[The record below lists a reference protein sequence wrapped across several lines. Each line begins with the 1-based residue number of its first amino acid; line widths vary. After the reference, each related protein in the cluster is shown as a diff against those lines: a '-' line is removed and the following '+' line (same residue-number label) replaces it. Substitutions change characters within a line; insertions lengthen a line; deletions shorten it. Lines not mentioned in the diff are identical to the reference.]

1 MKVLFLSAANSIHT
15 VKWVNA
21 LVERNHE
28 IHLVYNCGHEPSV
41 DKIDER
47 VVLYKLKYSGT
58 KGYYLNAY
66 ELNKICE
73 KIEPDVI
80 NVHYA
85 SGYGTL
91 ARVARLESVI
101 LSIWGSDV
109 YEFPYQSRLK
119 RLILK
124 KNVNY
129 ASALASTSHCM
140 AMQLRMLMRD
150 LKKEITITPFG
161 IDLEIFSKD
170 EFQEYSDKIVIGN
183 IKTLKPLYGISDLIK
198 AAHLMLIQLPEEI
211 SKKVI
216 VEIYGDG
223 EQKEEL
229 EREIYELNEQD
240 RIFLKGKIPN
250 LEVPAVLNRFAIFCA
265 TSHHESFGVSVIE
278 AMAMKIPVVVTN
290 VDGFKEV
297 IEDGVTGIEVNV
309 GNSTQIANALCE
321 LVLNKEK
328 RKIMGEN
335 GRKRV
340 EKLYN
345 WYDNVTVME
354 NLYEKMARM
363 HRK

>member
-21 LVERNHE
+21 LAERNHE
-28 IHLVYNCGHEPSV
+28 IHLVYNCGHEPSM

-47 VVLYKLKYSGT
+47 VILHKLKYSGS

-66 ELNKICE
+66 ELKKLCKKID
-73 KIEPDVI
+73 PDVI

-91 ARVARLESVI
+91 ARVAKLEKVI

-109 YEFPYQSRLK
+109 FEFPYQSRLK
-119 RLILK
+119 KLILK
-124 KNVNY
+124 KNVNH

-140 AMQLRMLMRD
+140 AIQLRTLIED
-150 LKKEITITPFG
+150 LDKEITITPFG
-161 IDLEIFSKD
+161 IDLRKFSKD
-170 EFQEYSDKIVIGN
+170 RFQEYSDEIIVGS
-183 IKTLKPLYGISDLIK
+183 IKTLNPLYGISDLIK
-198 AAHLMLIQLPEEI
+198 AAHIMLIQLPEEI
-211 SKKVI
+211 RKKVR

-223 EQKEEL
+223 QQKEEL
-229 EREIYELNEQD
+229 EREIYELNDQD
-240 RIFLKGKIPN
+240 KIFLMGKIPN
-250 LEVPAVLNRFAIFCA
+250 SEVPAVLNRFTVFCA

-278 AMAMKIPVVVTN
+278 AMAMEIPVVVTN

-309 GNSTQIANALCE
+309 GNSNQIANALCE
-321 LVLNKEK
+321 LILNKEK
-328 RKIMGEN
+328 RKKMGEN
-335 GRKRV
+335 GRRRV

-354 NLYEKMARM
+354 KLYEEMVRM